1 MNLAVRPIL
10 SALLRNR
17 TGAVLVALQVA
28 IALAVLVNA
37 LYIVVQRVQKIHRPT
52 GLDEENILVIASIGF
67 TDRFDETSSVGEDL
81 AYLRGVS
88 GVIVAAASN
97 SVPLSNSGNNS
108 SLVTRPEARHIENY
122 NELEID

>member
-37 LYIVVQRVQKIHRPT
+37 LYIVMQRVQKIHRPT

-97 SVPLSNSGNNS
+97 SVPLSNGGNNS
-108 SLVTRPEARHIENY
+108 SLVTRPEARRIENY